1 MHGGIGKQHID
12 VLKVMDKKEQSL
24 VSFEIE
30 FIEASQ
36 IVLVDS
42 LQRVQF
48 SDINAAMKIHNKH
61 QPTLDGIKLNGFS
74 DNSGLV

>member
-1 MHGGIGKQHID
+1 
-12 VLKVMDKKEQSL
+12 MDKKEQSL

-42 LQRVQF
+42 LQRV
-48 SDINAAMKIHNKH
+48 
-61 QPTLDGIKLNGFS
+61 
-74 DNSGLV
+74 